1 MRCSRY
7 QKDTAENVTD
17 WDRSL
22 DLSLSLLPRACSRWP
37 RECQNQLCGRR
48 QACSWAT
55 LRAGQDPRAL
65 CPAFP
70 ASWAKASRR
79 KRSKGGWIPPSS
91 NDFKP
96 FEHGGRRQ
104 PAPGRPPDCLPRSF
118 PDGPMAKE
126 KIFLGNFARTGRWGG
141 ESRCSE
147 NRRSRRS
154 AERHGGRQYRE
165 SGWEPGR
172 GRLDS
177 GRDDPAQG
185 RRQPLHR
192 DGKPPTRVGERR
204 ERERRRRSRLT
215 N

>member
-48 QACSWAT
+48 QACSLAT

-65 CPAFP
+65 CPAFV

-96 FEHGGRRQ
+96 FEHRRPRGRRTACLDLSLRRRWRRRNFFWEISRE
-104 PAPGRPPDCLPRSF
+104 PA
-118 PDGPMAKE
+118 
-126 KIFLGNFARTGRWGG
+126 GG
-141 ESRCSE
+141 EGGE
-147 NRRSRRS
+147 MF
-154 AERHGGRQYRE
+154 AESTKGGDEVSWRTAIQRE
-165 SGWEPGR
+165 
-172 GRLDS
+172 
-177 GRDDPAQG
+177 
-185 RRQPLHR
+185 
-192 DGKPPTRVGERR
+192 RVGARAGAA
-204 ERERRRRSRLT
+204 
-215 N
+215 

>member
-7 QKDTAENVTD
+7 QKDTTENVTD

-22 DLSLSLLPRACSRWP
+22 DLSLSLSLLPRACSRWP

-96 FEHGGRRQ
+96 FEHRRPPWGRRT
-104 PAPGRPPDCLPRSF
+104 ACL
-118 PDGPMAKE
+118 DLALMAKE
-126 KIFLGNFARTGRWGG
+126 KIFLGNFARTIRWGG
-141 ESRCSE
+141 GAGGGEMFSES

-154 AERHGGRQYRE
+154 AERHGGRRYRE

-215 N
+215 S

>member
-7 QKDTAENVTD
+7 QKDTTENVTD

-22 DLSLSLLPRACSRWP
+22 DLSLSLSLLPRACSRWP

-104 PAPGRPPDCLPRSF
+104 PAPGRPPDCLPRCF
-118 PDGPMAKE
+118 PDGPVAKE
-126 KIFLGNFARTGRWGG
+126 KIFSGKFRANRPVGRGI
-141 ESRCSE
+141 EMF
-147 NRRSRRS
+147 
-154 AERHGGRQYRE
+154 RE
-165 SGWEPGR
+165 STKSAQR
-172 GRLDS
+172 GASWRTAIQ
-177 GRDDPAQG
+177 RE
-185 RRQPLHR
+185 
-192 DGKPPTRVGERR
+192 RVGARAGAA
-204 ERERRRRSRLT
+204 
-215 N
+215 

>member
-1 MRCSRY
+1 MTGIDPS
-7 QKDTAENVTD
+7 T
-17 WDRSL
+17 S
-22 DLSLSLLPRACSRWP
+22 LSLSLSLSYLVLVLGGHESAKTSSVVEDKPVVG
-37 RECQNQLCGRR
+37 QLCAQDRTHGPYAPPFQRPGRKH
-48 QACSWAT
+48 
-55 LRAGQDPRAL
+55 RAVSEVKAGGFHHLQTISNPLSTADA
-65 CPAFP
+65 
-70 ASWAKASRR
+70 ASRR
-79 KRSKGGWIPPSS
+79 Q
-91 NDFKP
+91 
-96 FEHGGRRQ
+96 GGRRTACLDVSLM
-104 PAPGRPPDCLPRSF
+104 APLRRR
-118 PDGPMAKE
+118 

>member
-1 MRCSRY
+1 M
-7 QKDTAENVTD
+7 
-17 WDRSL
+17 
-22 DLSLSLLPRACSRWP
+22 
-37 RECQNQLCGRR
+37 
-48 QACSWAT
+48 
-55 LRAGQDPRAL
+55 RAGQDPRAL

-104 PAPGRPPDCLPRSF
+104 PAPGRPPDCLPRCF
-118 PDGPMAKE
+118 PDGPDGE
-126 KIFLGNFARTGRWGG
+126 KISGKFRANRPVGRGG
-141 ESRCSE
+141 WRGRCSV

-204 ERERRRRSRLT
+204 ERERRRRSKLT
-215 N
+215 S